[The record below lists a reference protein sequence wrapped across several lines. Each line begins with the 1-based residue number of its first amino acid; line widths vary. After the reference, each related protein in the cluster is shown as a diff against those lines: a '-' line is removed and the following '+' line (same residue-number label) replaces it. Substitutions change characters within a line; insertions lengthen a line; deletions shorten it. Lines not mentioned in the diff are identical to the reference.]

1 MTGVLR
7 PFQKLAVV
15 YYHVR
20 MKFLNLII
28 HSCSYFKQYVI
39 YIIASIYPEVIV
51 GHNGLRSNSRA
62 YLCIIYEKTK
72 WQIPLRPSLGKHNIQ
87 AKEVYYVFTS

>member
-1 MTGVLR
+1 M
-7 PFQKLAVV
+7 
-15 YYHVR
+15 H

-28 HSCSYFKQYVI
+28 HSCSYFKQYLI

-51 GHNGLRSNSRA
+51 GHIGLRSNSRA
-62 YLCIIYEKTK
+62 YVCIIYEKTK
-72 WQIPLRPSLGKHNIQ
+72 WQIPLRRSLGKPNIQ